1 MQRISFLAIFLALL
15 AGPGCAAA
23 RVPNAQSQDKQSTE
37 KKDKEKKKKKKK
49 KTQSTEAAPGAEE
62 SPEAVARDRRAI
74 SRVLRD
80 LGDGFEGK
88 SARRVAENI
97 NDEKFDDFP
106 RFEDLVTQF
115 LQSSG
120 EMRVFFREA
129 SGEVK
134 GDRATL
140 IVDAEMVYSL
150 KSNPTREQR
159 RKERVQFD
167 FIRSK
172 KGWKIY
178 EITPRQFFGP

>member
-1 MQRISFLAIFLALL
+1 MQRISCLVIVLALL

-23 RVPNAQSQDKQSTE
+23 RVSSGQSQDQQSTE
-37 KKDKEKKKKKKK
+37 KNKEKKKK
-49 KTQSTEAAPGAEE
+49 KTQSTEAASGAGE
-62 SPEAVARDRRAI
+62 SPEAVAKDRRAI

-120 EMRVFFREA
+120 EMRVFFRES

-140 IVDAEMVYSL
+140 IVDAEMIYSL
-150 KSNPTREQR
+150 KNNPTRDLR
-159 RKERVQFD
+159 RKERIQFD
-167 FIRSK
+167 FMRTK

-178 EITPRQFFGP
+178 EITPRQFFEP